1 MAFQVNEYEAAFAE
15 FFGDAVHELVRTHDP
30 LLGQID
36 WEKSPGATA
45 SVIQNRA
52 GEDVDL
58 AQPPVS
64 AEATLRRGPIR
75 RGDFVELWLS
85 IDDMA
90 KQMAAGMAKGMFA
103 TLDTVT
109 AATGNVFDA
118 GGKSTFDAYLE
129 MLEKIELSLTDD
141 DRLSMPSIVLSP
153 EHLQKLPP
161 PTPEQLARLEEL
173 QERKLNE
180 LLARRRRRRLS

>member
-1 MAFQVNEYEAAFAE
+1 MAFQLNEYGAAFAE
-15 FFGDAVHELVRTHDP
+15 FFGDSVHELVRAHDP
-30 LLGQID
+30 LLAQIE

-45 SVIQNRA
+45 SVIQNQA

-64 AEATLRRGPIR
+64 AGLTLRRAPIR
-75 RGDFVELWLS
+75 RGDFLELWLS

-90 KQMAAGMAKGMFA
+90 KQMATGMAKGMFA

-109 AATGNVFDA
+109 AAMGNVFDA
-118 GGKSTFDAYLE
+118 GGKSTYDAMLE
-129 MLEKIELSLTDD
+129 MLESMEFSLTDD
-141 DRLSMPSIVLSP
+141 DRLSMPTMVLSP
-153 EHLQKLPP
+153 EHFQKLPA
-161 PTPEQLARLEEL
+161 PTPEQRARLEEL